1 MGKAIAQDWIDR
13 RAIALLVGSVSVV
26 CIAFFLMRPLED
38 RNYGGMTSAFRW
50 VFWLAPLWIVTMLPA
65 ADATARSRAL
75 RIFSAVLLGLSALSA
90 AYPRNPWSHPWI
102 RNFAMHMGWSELP
115 P

>member
-1 MGKAIAQDWIDR
+1 
-13 RAIALLVGSVSVV
+13 
-26 CIAFFLMRPLED
+26 MRPIED

-50 VFWLAPLWIVTMLPA
+50 VFWLTPLWIVTMLPA
-65 ADATARSRAL
+65 ADATARSRTW
-75 RIFSAVLLGLSALSA
+75 RIFCAVLLAVSALSA

-102 RNFAMHMGWSELP
+102 RNFAMHVGWRELP